1 MDENSKINCSFVSLR
16 NTTARLFMLLA
27 SVLILKICIGQ
38 TAFVSISKN
47 TDKSTFHAA
56 DSQKD
61 IVLNVTNSE
70 IEEDENE
77 ENGTKNLFIELNYLT
92 ALFQFIQIDNTCN
105 DLVCINHNYT
115 NNISIY
121 KANNCFRI

>member
-1 MDENSKINCSFVSLR
+1 
-16 NTTARLFMLLA
+16 MLLA
-27 SVLILKICIGQ
+27 SVLILKICLGQ
-38 TAFVSISKN
+38 SAFISISK
-47 TDKSTFHAA
+47 TDIKSSIHSD

-70 IEEDENE
+70 IEEDESE
-77 ENGTKNLFIELNYLT
+77 ENGTKDLFIELNYLT

-105 DLVCINHNYT
+105 ESLNNNHNYN

>member
-1 MDENSKINCSFVSLR
+1 
-16 NTTARLFMLLA
+16 MLLA
-27 SVLILKICIGQ
+27 SVLILKICLGQ
-38 TAFVSISKN
+38 SAFISISK
-47 TDKSTFHAA
+47 TDIKSSIHSD

-70 IEEDENE
+70 IEEDESE
-77 ENGTKNLFIELNYLT
+77 ENGTKDLFEELDYLT

-105 DLVCINHNYT
+105 ELVCNNHNYT

>member
-1 MDENSKINCSFVSLR
+1 
-16 NTTARLFMLLA
+16 MLLA
-27 SVLILKICIGQ
+27 SVLILKICLGQ
-38 TAFVSISKN
+38 SAFISISK
-47 TDKSTFHAA
+47 TDIKSSIHSA

-61 IVLNVTNSE
+61 IVINVTNSE
-70 IEEDENE
+70 IEEDESE
-77 ENGTKNLFIELNYLT
+77 ENGTKDFFIELDYLT

-105 DLVCINHNYT
+105 ESLNNHHNYT